1 VINKHQQVKDQLDK
15 VGCGMCLA
23 KWTQVTMHLQMG
35 ETHSCHHPATH
46 KIPLDELKRNPS
58 ALHNTKFKK
67 QKRKEMLEGKRP
79 AECDYCWNVEDN
91 SDSFSDRVYKSAEP
105 WSLNHMQEIIDGD
118 WRADFNPRYVEV
130 AFSNAC
136 NFKCSYC
143 GPSYSSAWVQEA
155 KKFGGYPTLDNFNN
169 LEYLESVGKM
179 PIKHTDYNPY
189 VEAFWKWW
197 PDLYRDLHTFR
208 ITGGEPLMSP
218 DTWKVLDFIIDNP
231 NPNRNLSLAI
241 NSNLG
246 IPDKL
251 VDKFIEKIQRITEEN
266 KVREFIVFTS
276 CDSVGKQAEYIRDG
290 LDYARFTANVEK
302 IMEKCPKVNI
312 TFMVTY
318 NALSVPNY
326 DKFITQVYKWK
337 EMYRSPDRYWP
348 GALLLDTSYLRYPSH
363 QAVKVL
369 PKEFG
374 KNILEQ
380 AQLAEHYA
388 APLYTHNLAGYTDI
402 EVNKLKRIHDW
413 FKSPEDPAET
423 KRRRFSFYHF
433 FQAHDKR
440 RGTDFCKTY
449 PELADFYNKCKEIKL

>member
-1 VINKHQQVKDQLDK
+1 MINRHQKVKDQLDN

-46 KIPLDELKRNPS
+46 KIPLEELKRNPS

-67 QKRKEMLEGKRP
+67 QKRKEMLTGERP
-79 AECDYCWNVEDN
+79 KECDYCWNVEDN
-91 SDSFSDRVYKSAEP
+91 SDAFSDRVYKSAEP
-105 WSLNHMQEIIDGD
+105 WSLDHMQEIINSD
-118 WRADFNPRYVEV
+118 WRTDFNPRYVEV

-179 PIKHTDYNPY
+179 PINHKDHNPY

-218 DTWKVLDFIIDNP
+218 DTWKVLDYIIDNP

-251 VDKFIEKIQRITEEN
+251 VDKFIEKIKRITEED

-290 LDYARFTANVEK
+290 LDYSRFKGNVEK
-302 IMEKCPKVNI
+302 IMSECPKVNI

-326 DKFITQVYKWK
+326 DKFIKQVYEWK
-337 EMYRSPDRYWP
+337 TEFTSPDRYWP
-348 GALLLDTSYLRYPSH
+348 GALLLDTSYLRFPTH

-374 KNILEQ
+374 DNIFQQ
-380 AQLAEHYA
+380 AQLAEHLA
-388 APLYTHNLAGYTDI
+388 APLYNHKYPGYTDVEI
-402 EVNKLKRIHDW
+402 SKIKRIHDW
-413 FKSPEDPAET
+413 FNSPESEADLR
-423 KRRRFSFYHF
+423 RRRFSFYHF
-433 FQAHDKR
+433 FTAHDKR

-449 PELADFYNKCKEIKL
+449 PELADFYHSCKDIKL